1 MLVPKKVFIEH
12 LYFNLHRL
20 NPSFVIRIKER
31 LITFACMYI

>member
-1 MLVPKKVFIEH
+1 MLVPKIGCLEH
-12 LYFNLHRL
+12 LYFYLHRL